1 MAKNVKYEPGWRK
14 AYACTKPDE
23 PDSGDPVRIGNMTG
37 IALLDEDAAGKT
49 VVDKGPFS
57 AKFTVKD
64 NGGAGIGVGDTIWY
78 HDDQTP
84 PLDNVPTGGYFYG
97 YAEEAVAKGQT
108 AIIEVSHGCAPGGAG
123 TIGNGTVG
131 ATQLASNA
139 VTTDKILNANVTAAK
154 LSAAANSRAIIVPL
168 GAVSATTSQVAFV
181 APTAGSL
188 NAAKIV
194 TKDAVAAN
202 DTNYWTFALVDK
214 GATGAGTDKIVEKTT
229 KATGGAALVAYK
241 ALDLGT
247 LNATHKVLAA
257 GDVVLFTA
265 TKSGEATAL
274 AEAALALEFLPA
286 EAE

>member
-64 NGGAGIGVGDTIWY
+64 NGGSGIGVGDTIWY
-78 HDDQTP
+78 HDDQNP
-84 PLDNVPTGGYFYG
+84 PLDNVPAGGYFYG
-97 YAEEAVAKGQT
+97 YAEETVASGQT

-131 ATQLASNA
+131 TAQIA
-139 VTTDKILNANVTAAK
+139 ANGVTADK
-154 LSAAANSRAIIVPL
+154 LSAAARTRAVTAAI
-168 GAVSATTSQVAFV
+168 GAVTANAEKAVFV
-181 APTAGSL
+181 APTDGTITGVQLL
-188 NAAKIV
+188 NSTAITA
-194 TKDAVAAN
+194 DS
-202 DTNYWTFALVDK
+202 TNYWTFQIVNK
-214 GATGAGTDKIVEKTT
+214 GAAGEGTDVVAAIDTNSGEGGDGESLAEFV
-229 KATGGAALVAYK
+229 AT
-241 ALDLGT
+241 DLTVDAGE
-247 LNATHKVLAA
+247 ADFEA
-257 GDVVLFTA
+257 GDVLSFKAIKTA
-265 TKSGEATAL
+265 GATAL
-274 AEAALALEFLPA
+274 ADTVIVITYAPV

>member
-84 PLDNVPTGGYFYG
+84 PLDNVPAGGYFYG
-97 YAEEAVAKGQT
+97 YAEEAVANGET

-131 ATQLASNA
+131 TTQLASNA
-139 VTTDKILNANVTAAK
+139 VTTDKILNANVTVPK
-154 LSAAANSRAIIVPL
+154 LSATANSRPIIVPL

-202 DTNYWTFALVDK
+202 DTNYWTFALTNK
-214 GATGAGTDKIVEKTT
+214 GAAGAGTDKIVEKTT
-229 KATGGAALVAYK
+229 KIDGGSALEAYTP
-241 ALDLGT
+241 LSLGT
-247 LNATHKVLAA
+247 LDEAHKVLAA

-265 TKSGEATAL
+265 TATESPTSL
-274 AEAALALEFLPA
+274 AEAALMLEFLPA

>member
-57 AKFTVKD
+57 AKFPVKD

-78 HDDQTP
+78 HDGQTP
-84 PLDNVPTGGYFYG
+84 PLDNVPAGGYFYG
-97 YAEEAVAKGQT
+97 YAEEAVAAEQT

-139 VTTDKILNANVTAAK
+139 VTTDKILNANVTVPK
-154 LSAAANSRAIIVPL
+154 LSATANSRPIIVPL
-168 GAVSATTSQVAFV
+168 GDVSATTSIVAFV
-181 APTAGSL
+181 APTNGAL

-194 TKDAVAAN
+194 TKDAVAA
-202 DTNYWTFALVDK
+202 DDAKYWTFTLTDL
-214 GATGAGTDKIVEKTT
+214 GGDGTGTDKIVEMTT
-229 KATGGAALVAYK
+229 KATGGTGLAAYT
-241 ALDLGT
+241 ALSLGT
-247 LNATHKVLAA
+247 LDEAHKVLAA

-265 TKSGEATAL
+265 TATESPTSL
-274 AEAALALEFLPA
+274 TEAALMLEFLPA

>member
-64 NGGAGIGVGDTIWY
+64 NGGTGIGVGDTIWY

-202 DTNYWTFALVDK
+202 DTKLDVRPGRQGGHRRGHRQDRGEDHQGDRGRCTRGVQ
-214 GATGAGTDKIVEKTT
+214 GAGSRHPQCD
-229 KATGGAALVAYK
+229 AQSARGWRRRALHR
-241 ALDLGT
+241 DQIWRGHGT
-247 LNATHKVLAA
+247 R
-257 GDVVLFTA
+257 
-265 TKSGEATAL
+265 
-274 AEAALALEFLPA
+274 
-286 EAE
+286 

>member
-1 MAKNVKYEPGWRK
+1 MAKNIKYEPGWRK

-64 NGGAGIGVGDTIWY
+64 NGGTGIGVGDTIWY

-97 YAEEAVAKGQT
+97 YAEEAVAAGQT

-131 ATQLASNA
+131 TTQLASNA
-139 VTTDKILNANVTAAK
+139 VTTAKILNANVTAAK
-154 LSAAANSRAIIVPL
+154 LTAAANSRAIIVPL

-194 TKDAVAAN
+194 TKVAVVAN
-202 DTNYWTFALVDK
+202 DTDYWTFTLTNL
-214 GATGAGTDKIVEKTT
+214 GAAGAGTDKIVEMTT
-229 KATGGAALVAYK
+229 EATGGTGLAAYTPLS
-241 ALDLGT
+241 LGT
-247 LNATHKVLAA
+247 LDETHKVLAA

-265 TKSGEATAL
+265 TKSADATAL
-274 AEAALALEFLPA
+274 AEAALMLEFLPA
-286 EAE
+286 EAK

>member
-1 MAKNVKYEPGWRK
+1 MATNIKYEPGWSLNLT
-14 AYACTKPDE
+14 CTKPDA
-23 PDSGDPVRIGNMTG
+23 PDSGDPVRIGNLTG
-37 IALLDEDAAGKT
+37 IAIKDEDTAGKT
-49 VVDKGPFS
+49 VVYTGPFVAEFS
-57 AKFTVKD
+57 VKD
-64 NGGAGIGVGDTIWY
+64 NGGSGIAVGDTIWY
-78 HDDQTP
+78 HDDATP
-84 PLDNVPTGGYFYG
+84 VLDNVPTGGYYYG
-97 YAEEAVAKGQT
+97 IALEAVTAGQT
-108 AIIEVSHGCAPGGAG
+108 ATIQVYHDCAPGGAG

-168 GAVSATTSQVAFV
+168 GAVSATTSQVVFV

-202 DTNYWTFALVDK
+202 DTNYWTFTLTDK
-214 GATGAGTDKIVEKTT
+214 GANGTGTDKIVEKST
-229 KATGGAALVAYK
+229 KMTGGSALVAYK
-241 ALDLGT
+241 ALDLGA

-257 GDVVLFTA
+257 DDVVLFTA
-265 TKSGEATAL
+265 TKTGSATAL
-274 AEAALALEFLPA
+274 AEAALMLEFLPA